1 MNRQINLNISDATGK
16 RWDFD
21 NIETLVKFIENEVQF
36 WNKAKEGIKEPHQYL
51 THNNNQLKNT
61 ISTIQQFQANENSW
75 DDNRFRQEQQAL
87 QRNTLSNFG
96 TYWIWSKH
104 DYIPAW
110 IEACKV
116 SKNTGV
122 AFLQAIKDNQANQQ
136 NNYDSL
142 KGYILAYEFQ
152 MQGKSELTQRKISEE
167 KSFEGLRDRLDTK
180 TNELIAHVDEFEQ
193 NIDSWQSKT
202 IDYTKKAK
210 RVNTKLLHRTQ
221 KKRTKEFNDYMASA
235 KSQIEELENTYQ
247 EKLRLEKPAAYWNT
261 KASEYKTQGNK
272 WAKILAWILGI
283 GFFVFGTFFIMWIKS
298 IEIGLTLNSMQGAVI
313 FATVIAIYAYLVRS
327 ITKMVFSSFHLQRDA
342 EEREQLTHVY
352 LALSNENGAIDEDS
366 RKIVLQALFSRADSG
381 LLHKDSSPTMP
392 GMITDF
398 VKMTGGK

>member
-1 MNRQINLNISDATGK
+1 MNRQINLNILDATGK

-21 NIETLVKFIENEVQF
+21 NIETLIQFIEDEVQF

-51 THNNNQLKNT
+51 IHNNNQLKNT

-152 MQGKSELTQRKISEE
+152 MQGKSELTQRQISEE
-167 KSFEGLRDRLDTK
+167 KSFEALRDRLDSK

-193 NIDSWQSKT
+193 NIDNWQSKT
-202 IDYTKKAK
+202 IDYTEKAK
-210 RVNTKLLHRTQ
+210 RVNNKLLHRTQ
-221 KKRTKEFNDYMASA
+221 KKRNQEFNDYMASV
-235 KSQIEELENTYQ
+235 KSKIEELENTYQ

-261 KASEYKTQGNK
+261 KASSYKLQGII
-272 WAKILAWILGI
+272 WSVILGFILLI
-283 GFFVFGTFFIMWIKS
+283 GIDSFAHFFKLWLKGQS
-298 IEIGLTLNSMQGAVI
+298 LGIELHSLQGAVI
-313 FATVIAIYAYLVRS
+313 FATILTIYAFLVKS
-327 ITKMVFSSFHLQRDA
+327 ISKMVFSSFHLQRDA

-398 VKMTGGK
+398 VKTTGGK

>member
-1 MNRQINLNISDATGK
+1 MNINFKDITNTKEWS
-16 RWDFD
+16 FD
-21 NIETLVKFIENEVQF
+21 NIEALKKFIENEKEF
-36 WNKAKEGIKEPHQYL
+36 WNQEKSKLNNDRNLSSYFNIVTTLTQILSKLSSIENIEDEQQKRQGLAELQSEYFRNLHSNFIWSGQPFVNNWLEAYKVSIDTGNAFIDAIIKNQ
-51 THNNNQLKNT
+51 TQNNQ
-61 ISTIQQFQANENSW
+61 
-75 DDNRFRQEQQAL
+75 
-87 QRNTLSNFG
+87 NFK
-96 TYWIWSKH
+96 SM
-104 DYIPAW
+104 
-110 IEACKV
+110 
-116 SKNTGV
+116 
-122 AFLQAIKDNQANQQ
+122 Q
-136 NNYDSL
+136 
-142 KGYILAYEFQ
+142 GYILAYEYQ
-152 MQGKSELTQRKISEE
+152 MQGKSELTKRQISEE
-167 KSFEGLRDRLDTK
+167 KSFEALRDRLDKK
-180 TNELIAHVDEFEQ
+180 TNELITHVDEFEK
-193 NIDSWQSKT
+193 NIDDWQSKT
-202 IDYTKKAK
+202 IDYIEKAK

-221 KKRTKEFNDYMASA
+221 KKRNQEFNDYMAST
-235 KSQIEELENTYQ
+235 KSKIEELENTYQ

-272 WAKILAWILGI
+272 WAKILAWTLGI
-283 GFFVFGTFFIMWIKS
+283 GFLVFGTFFIMWIKS

-313 FATVIAIYAYLVRS
+313 FATVIAIYAYLVRV